1 MTDLLA
7 KVEASAH
14 RLDVYVGEHR
24 VGTLERQG
32 AAGSV
37 FAYLPDAATGDF
49 ASLLMPVRL
58 QSYVVASA
66 LIPTFQQNLPEGF
79 LRRKITERFGKVLAT
94 DDFMLLALTGA
105 NPIGRQRVV
114 PSGFASD
121 WARPLQADVQALLSD
136 DRVGSLFAD
145 LLEEFIGFGV
155 SGALP
160 KVLVQERATI
170 HDARWILK
178 AGDAKLPGLVVN
190 EFFTMR
196 AAQLA
201 GLHTPEF
208 KLADNGTVLAI
219 RRFDHD
225 DAGRALGFEDFCAL
239 LAMPPERKYGG
250 TMERI
255 FKAIDAYADG
265 PERLRAKETMIAA
278 HLFSMAA
285 GNTDA
290 HLKNFGLVY
299 ADLSDVRLAPM
310 FDMVTTKVYAPY
322 RNDIPAIS
330 VAGKKLGEPDK
341 TLVRFAQERAGLTMA
356 RLRDMAQRIA
366 AGLEAASAELAVFG
380 RARPEFGALCA
391 DMGKQ
396 WAAGLG
402 LLSYFDA
409 PAPRGARGERGPA
422 GGVPPGTP
430 PGKRPAN
437 L

>member
-7 KVEASAH
+7 EVQANAH
-14 RLDVYVGEHR
+14 RLDVYVGER
-24 VGTLERQG
+24 KVGTLARQG

-37 FAYLPDAATGDF
+37 FAYLPDTDLKDF

-58 QSYVVASA
+58 QSYAVPSA

-114 PSGFASD
+114 PSGFARD
-121 WARPLQADVQALLSD
+121 WTQPLKVDIPALMAD
-136 DRVGSLFAD
+136 DRVGALFAD
-145 LLEEFIGFGV
+145 LLDAFIGFGV

-160 KVLVQERATI
+160 KVLVQERATL
-170 HDARWILK
+170 HDAQWILK
-178 AGDAKLPGLVVN
+178 SGDDKLPGLVVN

-196 AAQLA
+196 AAQLS
-201 GLHTPEF
+201 GLQVPEF
-208 KLADNGTVLAI
+208 KLADNGTLFAVK
-219 RRFDHD
+219 RFDHD
-225 DAGRALGFEDFCAL
+225 PGGHALGFEDFCAL

-255 FKAIDAYADG
+255 FKAVDAYAGG
-265 PERLRAKETMIAA
+265 PERLQAKETLIAA

-290 HLKNFGLVY
+290 HLKNFGLLY
-299 ADLSDVRLAPM
+299 ANASDVRLAPL
-310 FDMVTTKVYAPY
+310 FDLVTTKVYAQY

-341 TLVRFAQERAGLTMA
+341 TLVRFAQERVGLTLA
-356 RLRDMAQRIA
+356 RMREMAQRA
-366 AGLEAASAELAVFG
+366 VAGLEAAGAEMAVFA
-380 RARPEFGALCA
+380 RARPEFKSVCT
-391 DMGKQ
+391 DMGQQ
-396 WAAGLG
+396 WASGIR

-409 PAPRGARGERGPA
+409 PF
-422 GGVPPGTP
+422 
-430 PGKRPAN
+430 KRR
-437 L
+437 